1 MQFNV
6 YKMKKQDL
14 DKSLRLNSELYVLQ
28 LYMAD

>member
-6 YKMKKQDL
+6 YKLKKQDL